1 MNNEEEIMM
10 KNKIEK
16 REKMDTILAYI
27 LIVILL
33 GSILLI
39 IYLKFIKKEEVDTD
53 MHITKYATINDVVKY
68 LNDSELGVSASTSN
82 NVIVVT
88 STKEGDSFNLNIP
101 LINNELEIKYN
112 KENEDIVTSIYKEII
127 SGLCGFYGNN
137 KDLCVSTSNNITKD
151 NNVNGIRFIEDGD
164 NTSVYININ
173 TSIDIPNNDVSVYN
187 DETIVD
193 VTFNSYELKMNNVEV
208 SNIMVNLSDTGVIF
222 TGNINNLSTDK
233 YSLVIKLF
241 NANGDSI
248 GEASND
254 FSTEDKFDVNFDY
267 NDSIKKE
274 DIKKYSI
281 SIKR

>member
-88 STKEGDSFNLNIP
+88 STKEGDSFDLNIP
-101 LINNELEIKYN
+101 LINNEL
-112 KENEDIVTSIYKEII
+112 
-127 SGLCGFYGNN
+127 
-137 KDLCVSTSNNITKD
+137 
-151 NNVNGIRFIEDGD
+151 
-164 NTSVYININ
+164 
-173 TSIDIPNNDVSVYN
+173 
-187 DETIVD
+187 
-193 VTFNSYELKMNNVEV
+193 
-208 SNIMVNLSDTGVIF
+208 
-222 TGNINNLSTDK
+222 
-233 YSLVIKLF
+233 
-241 NANGDSI
+241 
-248 GEASND
+248 
-254 FSTEDKFDVNFDY
+254 
-267 NDSIKKE
+267 
-274 DIKKYSI
+274 
-281 SIKR
+281 

>member
-88 STKEGDSFNLNIP
+88 STKEGDSFALNIP

-151 NNVNGIRFIEDGD
+151 SNVNGIRFIEDGD

-208 SNIMVNLSDTGVIF
+208 SNIMVNLSDTGIIF

-241 NANGDSI
+241 NVNGDSI

>member
-53 MHITKYATINDVVKY
+53 IHTTKYATINDVVKY
-68 LNDSELGVSASTSN
+68 LNDSELGVSASESN
-82 NVIVVT
+82 NVVVVT
-88 STKEGDSFNLNIP
+88 STKEGDSFALNIP

-208 SNIMVNLSDTGVIF
+208 SNIMVNLSDTGIIF

-254 FSTEDKFDVNFDY
+254 FSTEDMFDVNFDY

>member
-53 MHITKYATINDVVKY
+53 IHTTKYATINDVVKY
-68 LNDSELGVSASTSN
+68 LNDSELGVSASESN
-82 NVIVVT
+82 NVVVVT
-88 STKEGDSFNLNIP
+88 STKEGDSFALNIP

-208 SNIMVNLSDTGVIF
+208 SNIMVNLSDTGIIF

-254 FSTEDKFDVNFDY
+254 FSTEDKFDVNFVY

>member
-1 MNNEEEIMM
+1 MTNEEEIMM

-16 REKMDTILAYI
+16 REKIDIILAYI

-53 MHITKYATINDVVKY
+53 IHTIKYATINDVIKY
-68 LNDSELGVSASTSN
+68 LNDSELGISASESN
-82 NVIVVT
+82 NAVVVT
-88 STKEGDSFNLNIP
+88 STEEGNTFNLNIP
-101 LINNELEIKYN
+101 LVNNELEIKYN
-112 KENEDIVTSIYKEII
+112 IDDEIVVTGIYKEII
-127 SGLCGFYGNN
+127 SGLCVYYGNS
-137 KDLCVSTSNNITKD
+137 KDLCVIASNDITKD
-151 NNVNGIRFIEDGD
+151 SNVKGIRFVEDGD

-173 TSIDIPNNDVSVYN
+173 SSIDVSDYK
-187 DETIVD
+187 ETIVD
-193 VTFNSYELKMNNVEV
+193 ITFNNYEIEMNNVKV
-208 SNIMVNLSDTGVIF
+208 SNVIVDLSDTGIMF
-222 TGNINNLSTDK
+222 TGNINNLNTDK
-233 YSLVIKLF
+233 YTIVIKLF

-248 GEASND
+248 GQSNND
-254 FSTEDKFDVNFDY
+254 FSTEDKFDVKFDY

>member
-208 SNIMVNLSDTGVIF
+208 SNIMVNLSDTGIIF

>member
-53 MHITKYATINDVVKY
+53 IHTTKYATINDVVKY

-82 NVIVVT
+82 NAIVVT
-88 STKEGDSFNLNIP
+88 STEDGDSFNLNIP

-112 KENEDIVTSIYKEII
+112 KENEDIVTDIYKEII
-127 SGLCGFYGNN
+127 SDLCVFYGNN

-151 NNVNGIRFIEDGD
+151 SNVNGIRFIEDGD
-164 NTSVYININ
+164 NTNVYININ
-173 TSIDIPNNDVSVYN
+173 SSIDIPNNDVSVYN

-208 SNIMVNLSDTGVIF
+208 SNIMVNLSDTDIIF
-222 TGNINNLSTDK
+222 TGNIKNLSTDK

-241 NANGDSI
+241 NANGESI
-248 GEASND
+248 GQSNND
-254 FSTEDKFDVNFDY
+254 FSTEDKFDVKFDY

>member
-88 STKEGDSFNLNIP
+88 STKEGDSFALNIP

-127 SGLCGFYGNN
+127 SGLCVFYGNN

-151 NNVNGIRFIEDGD
+151 SNVNGIRFIEDGD

-208 SNIMVNLSDTGVIF
+208 SNIMVNLSDTGIIF
-222 TGNINNLSTDK
+222 TGNIKNLSTDK

-254 FSTEDKFDVNFDY
+254 FSTEDKFDVNFVY

>member
-88 STKEGDSFNLNIP
+88 STKEGDSFDLNIP

-112 KENEDIVTSIYKEII
+112 KENEDIVTSIYK
-127 SGLCGFYGNN
+127 
-137 KDLCVSTSNNITKD
+137 
-151 NNVNGIRFIEDGD
+151 
-164 NTSVYININ
+164 
-173 TSIDIPNNDVSVYN
+173 
-187 DETIVD
+187 
-193 VTFNSYELKMNNVEV
+193 
-208 SNIMVNLSDTGVIF
+208 
-222 TGNINNLSTDK
+222 
-233 YSLVIKLF
+233 
-241 NANGDSI
+241 
-248 GEASND
+248 
-254 FSTEDKFDVNFDY
+254 
-267 NDSIKKE
+267 
-274 DIKKYSI
+274 
-281 SIKR
+281 

>member
-88 STKEGDSFNLNIP
+88 STKEGDSFALNIP

-151 NNVNGIRFIEDGD
+151 SNVNGIRFIEDGD

-208 SNIMVNLSDTGVIF
+208 SNIMVNLSDTGIIF
-222 TGNINNLSTDK
+222 TGNIKNLSTDK

-241 NANGDSI
+241 NVNGDSI

>member
-53 MHITKYATINDVVKY
+53 MHIAKYATINDVVKY
-68 LNDSELGVSASTSN
+68 LNDSELGVSASESN
-82 NVIVVT
+82 NVVVVT

-151 NNVNGIRFIEDGD
+151 SNVNGIRFIEDGD

-208 SNIMVNLSDTGVIF
+208 SNIMVNLSDTDIIF
-222 TGNINNLSTDK
+222 TGNIKNLSTDK

>member
-208 SNIMVNLSDTGVIF
+208 SNIMVNLSDTGIIF

-241 NANGDSI
+241 NANGDII

>member
-151 NNVNGIRFIEDGD
+151 SNVNGIRFIEDGD

-208 SNIMVNLSDTGVIF
+208 SNIMVNLSDTGIIF
-222 TGNINNLSTDK
+222 TGNIKNLSTDK

-241 NANGDSI
+241 NVNGDSI

>member
-53 MHITKYATINDVVKY
+53 IHTTKYATINDVVKY

-82 NVIVVT
+82 NAIVVT
-88 STKEGDSFNLNIP
+88 STEDGDSFNLNIP

-112 KENEDIVTSIYKEII
+112 KDNEDIVTDIYKEII
-127 SGLCGFYGNN
+127 SDLCAFYGNN

-151 NNVNGIRFIEDGD
+151 SNVNGIRFIEDGD
-164 NTSVYININ
+164 NTNVYININ
-173 TSIDIPNNDVSVYN
+173 SSIDIPNNDVSVYN

-208 SNIMVNLSDTGVIF
+208 SNIMVNLSDTDIIF
-222 TGNINNLSTDK
+222 TGNIKNLSTDK

-241 NANGDSI
+241 NANGESI
-248 GEASND
+248 GQSNND
-254 FSTEDKFDVNFDY
+254 FSTEDKFDVKFDY

>member
-53 MHITKYATINDVVKY
+53 IHTTKYATINDVVKY

-88 STKEGDSFNLNIP
+88 STKEGDSFDLNIP

-112 KENEDIVTSIYKEII
+112 KDGSIAKKRGRKPKSTVVENPVPTTGTVVQKFAEPENEPEVETEEDTS
-127 SGLCGFYGNN
+127 
-137 KDLCVSTSNNITKD
+137 
-151 NNVNGIRFIEDGD
+151 
-164 NTSVYININ
+164 
-173 TSIDIPNNDVSVYN
+173 
-187 DETIVD
+187 
-193 VTFNSYELKMNNVEV
+193 M
-208 SNIMVNLSDTGVIF
+208 
-222 TGNINNLSTDK
+222 
-233 YSLVIKLF
+233 
-241 NANGDSI
+241 
-248 GEASND
+248 
-254 FSTEDKFDVNFDY
+254 
-267 NDSIKKE
+267 
-274 DIKKYSI
+274 
-281 SIKR
+281 

>member
-53 MHITKYATINDVVKY
+53 IHTTKYATINDVVKY
-68 LNDSELGVSASTSN
+68 LNDSELGVSASESN
-82 NVIVVT
+82 NVVVVT
-88 STKEGDSFNLNIP
+88 STKEGDSFALNIP

-254 FSTEDKFDVNFDY
+254 FSTEDMFDVNFDY

>member
-88 STKEGDSFNLNIP
+88 STKEGDSFDLNIP

-127 SGLCGFYGNN
+127 SGLCVFYGNS
-137 KDLCVSTSNNITKD
+137 KDLCVIASNNITKD

-208 SNIMVNLSDTGVIF
+208 SNIMVNLSDTGIIF

-241 NANGDSI
+241 NANGDII

>member
-68 LNDSELGVSASTSN
+68 LNDSELWVSASTSN

-88 STKEGDSFNLNIP
+88 STKEGDSFALNIP

>member
-151 NNVNGIRFIEDGD
+151 SNVNGIRFIEDGD

-208 SNIMVNLSDTGVIF
+208 SNIMVNLSDTGIIF

-254 FSTEDKFDVNFDY
+254 FSTEDKFDVNFVY

>member
-1 MNNEEEIMM
+1 MNNEEEIMI

-88 STKEGDSFNLNIP
+88 STKEGDSFALNIP

-151 NNVNGIRFIEDGD
+151 SNVNGIRFIEDGD

-208 SNIMVNLSDTGVIF
+208 SNIMVNLSDTDIIF
-222 TGNINNLSTDK
+222 TGNIKNLSTDK

-254 FSTEDKFDVNFDY
+254 FSTEDKFDV
-267 NDSIKKE
+267 
-274 DIKKYSI
+274 
-281 SIKR
+281 